1 MRRFLPIVLCL
12 MVLAGCAAPALS
24 TTESIASTET
34 LPPATTPDTT
44 AAQTEPEKDDLSLL
58 REALQKECSF
68 SVRYQ
73 YMHLGFNGI
82 SQEINQEHALDG
94 SFHFISSTKLWDHTQ
109 EYESIDQAEYYY
121 HYEDDVMVCYVRANG
136 AEPNRMTLTQ
146 PQEQELAASKNM
158 LVGPDGLLP
167 GYLEDFRQESDT
179 TYSFRLP
186 LSRVIKDGTLLTA
199 FVSNAFALYGSEFDP
214 ESGIYI
220 GCTMEVEKDTGNPL
234 SFTYDFTELKPY
246 VLSDGALSGEYALN
260 MELMYMVFTLDYAL
274 ADTIQVPES
283 FIP

>member
-12 MVLAGCAAPALS
+12 MVLAGCAAPAPS
-24 TTESIASTET
+24 ATESIASTET

-109 EYESIDQAEYYY
+109 EYESIDQAEYYC

-136 AEPNRMTLTQ
+136 AEPNRMTLTL
-146 PQEQELAASKNM
+146 PQEQELTASKNM

-179 TYSFRLP
+179 AYSFRLP
-186 LSRVIKDGTLLTA
+186 
-199 FVSNAFALYGSEFDP
+199 
-214 ESGIYI
+214 
-220 GCTMEVEKDTGNPL
+220 
-234 SFTYDFTELKPY
+234 
-246 VLSDGALSGEYALN
+246 
-260 MELMYMVFTLDYAL
+260 
-274 ADTIQVPES
+274 
-283 FIP
+283 